1 MTDPILAIGLMSGT
15 SRDGIDA
22 ALLRS
27 DGEGAIE
34 AGAWLTEAYDD
45 GFRDRLASVVGGR
58 GDVAAVERELTLR
71 HADAVRRLLRSAGLA
86 AADIGLCGFH
96 GHTIRHEPQAGR
108 TWQIGDGALL
118 AAETGIDVVA
128 DFRSADM
135 AAGGEGA
142 PLAPLF
148 HAGLAGDLARPV
160 AVLNVGGVANVTWI
174 GPPESPGALP
184 ALLAFD
190 TGPGNALSD
199 DWAQRHTGRPVDQ
212 DGALARAGRVDG
224 QALAALLEHDYFARP
239 APKSLDRDDF
249 SITPM
254 SHLAPA
260 DGAATLIA
268 FTASAVA
275 RGAAWFPAPA
285 ARWLVTGGG
294 RRNPALMAALAA
306 QLAAPVAAVEEVG
319 WQGDALEAQAFAYLA
334 VRSRRGL
341 ALSVPGSPGRS
352 AAAGSSPG
360 RADQRAA
367 ALTLGAGRTRSR

>member
-22 ALLRS
+22 AVLRS
-27 DGEGAIE
+27 DGEGVIE
-34 AGAWLTEAYDD
+34 AGDWLTAPYDE
-45 GFRDRLASVVGGR
+45 GFRARLAGVIGGR
-58 GDVAAVERELTLR
+58 GDVPAVERELPLR
-71 HADAVRRLLRSAGLA
+71 HADAVRRLLRSAGLGA
-86 AADIGLCGFH
+86 GDVRLCGFH
-96 GHTIRHEPQAGR
+96 GHTILHEPRAGR

-148 HAGLAGDLARPV
+148 HAGLARDLGRPI

-174 GPPESPGALP
+174 GPPASGGETP

-199 DWAQRHTGRPVDQ
+199 DWAQRHTGRPIDE
-212 DGALARAGRVDG
+212 DGALARAGRVDEP
-224 QALAALLEHDYFARP
+224 ALAALLDHAYFARP

-249 SITPM
+249 AIAPM

-268 FTASAVA
+268 FTAAAVA
-275 RGAAWFPAPA
+275 RAASWFPAPA

-294 RRNPALMAALAA
+294 RRNPVLMQALAER
-306 QLAAPVAAVEEVG
+306 LGAPVAAVEAVG

-341 ALSVPGSPGRS
+341 PLSLPGTTGVARPVTGGRFFARPGQSER
-352 AAAGSSPG
+352 G
-360 RADQRAA
+360 
-367 ALTLGAGRTRSR
+367 